1 MLSVEGLHIRYGGVE
16 AVKGIDL
23 SVAEGEIA
31 ALVGA
36 NGAGKS
42 STLAAIAGLAPVAAG
57 RIKFAGESIV
67 GLAPETIARKGVVL
81 VPEGRRIFSTLTVAE
96 NLRLGAAMHLTPVE
110 ARAREE
116 EMFDLFPILKTYYRT
131 QGGALSGGEQQM
143 LAIARAMMS
152 RPRLLMLDEPSL
164 GLAPQLNDKVFDL
177 ISGLRSTG
185 LTVLLIE
192 QNVALALEIADKATV
207 LANGEVALAGSAAE
221 LYNSDLVRQA
231 YLGA

>member
-57 RIKFAGESIV
+57 RIKFAGESVI

-81 VPEGRRIFSTLTVAE
+81 VPEGRRIFSSLSVAE

-164 GLAPQLNDKVFDL
+164 GLAPQLIDKVFDL